1 MKTTI
6 LSVTTFILAVML
18 STAITIAMLQVVE
31 AAVIVLALGAGYYVL
46 SAQGLSWNRIS
57 YSIRLFVYRQL
68 S

>member
-6 LSVTTFILAVML
+6 LSMTAFILTVILTTAV
-18 STAITIAMLQVVE
+18 TIATLQIIE

-46 SAQGLSWNRIS
+46 SAQGLSWSRIS